1 MVAQARR
8 QQVTAALFALHAF
21 LGSVALAACASSKEP
36 VAPVPSGTATTTTT
50 SAESLPF
57 IHDDFPRALAQA
69 KKEDKPLFVD
79 AWAPWCHSCMSL
91 KTYVLTD
98 PSLAPLAKDFVW
110 LAVDTEKDVNASWVQ
125 KYPHD
130 ALPTLWIIDPATEKP
145 LLKWAG
151 TATAPEL
158 KALLTASI
166 SNDPSMAAFIRG
178 NHALADGDVKLAL
191 KEHGAALNATKPGS
205 ESYARIAEA
214 MVTELSL
221 SKDHDG
227 CVQLA
232 SNAAP
237 VMPAGTS
244 RASVLVAGLGC
255 ARDAKNTEARDR
267 LLALATHDATT
278 HDASILPDDRSALYE
293 EIVQTTKDAG
303 SEASA
308 KKIATEWATYLE
320 GEAKKAATK
329 DARTALDPWR
339 VAAYIATGEPAK
351 AIPVLEES
359 ARDFP
364 QDYNPHARLG
374 RVYLVLGRLDE
385 AAKSADRAIALV
397 YGPRAMRVY
406 ELRADVA
413 KAKGDKA
420 AEIRALEEALAKS
433 ERANLTVGQRAVRE
447 KMQKRLGALR

>member
-1 MVAQARR
+1 MAPSA
-8 QQVTAALFALHAF
+8 TA
-21 LGSVALAACASSKEP
+21 
-36 VAPVPSGTATTTTT
+36 TTT

-69 KKEDKPLFVD
+69 KKENKPLFVD

-110 LAVDTEKDVNASWVQ
+110 LAVDTEKDVNAAFVQ

-151 TATAPEL
+151 TATAAEL
-158 KALLTASI
+158 KALLVAST

-178 NHALADGDVKLAL
+178 NHALADGDTTRAVE
-191 KEHGAALNATKPGS
+191 EHRAALAATKPEGRS
-205 ESYARIAEA
+205 RIVEA
-214 MVTELSL
+214 LVTELSL
-221 SKDHDG
+221 AK
-227 CVQLA
+227 
-232 SNAAP
+232 SNADCAEIASKEAP
-237 VMPAGTS
+237 LMIPGTS
-244 RASVLVAGLGC
+244 RASVLVTGLGC
-255 ARDAKNTEARDR
+255 ARDAKNTDARDR
-267 LLALATHDATT
+267 LLALAVHDATER
-278 HDASILPDDRSALYE
+278 DASILPDDRSAIYE
-293 EIVQTTKDAG
+293 EVIATKKDAG
-303 SEASA
+303 DEASA
-308 KKIATEWATYLE
+308 KSLSHEWAIYLE
-320 GEAKKAATK
+320 SEAKKAGTK

-406 ELRADVA
+406 ELRADIA

-433 ERANLTVGQRAVRE
+433 EHANLTQGQRGVRE
-447 KMQKRLGALR
+447 KLVKRLAALR

>member
-1 MVAQARR
+1 MDAQARR
-8 QQVTAALFALHAF
+8 QQVVGLALLTLGACSSTPPAAAPSA
-21 LGSVALAACASSKEP
+21 GTTTTTASSKE
-36 VAPVPSGTATTTTT
+36 V
-50 SAESLPF
+50 LPF
-57 IHDDFPRALAQA
+57 IHDDYPRALAEA
-69 KKEDKPLFVD
+69 KKAQKPLFVD

-110 LAVDTEKDVNASWVQ
+110 LSVDTEKEANAAWVQ

-130 ALPTLWIIDPATEKP
+130 ALPTLWIVDPATETP

-178 NHALADGDVKLAL
+178 NHALAAGDTKLAL
-191 KEHGAALNATKPGS
+191 KEHEAALDAAKPGS
-205 ESYARIAEA
+205 ENYPRVAEA

-221 SKDHDG
+221 SKDNDG
-227 CVQLA
+227 CAQLA
-232 SNAAP
+232 SIVAP
-237 VMPAGTS
+237 VMPPGTS

-255 ARDAKNTEARDR
+255 AREAKNAKARDA
-267 LLALATHDATT
+267 LLALAEHDATER
-278 HDASILPDDRSALYE
+278 DASILPDDRSAIYE
-293 EIVQTTKDAG
+293 ELVATSKDLG
-303 SEASA
+303 NEASA
-308 KKIATEWATYLE
+308 KKIAQDWATYLE
-320 GEAKKAATK
+320 AEAKKAATK

-351 AIPVLEES
+351 ALPVLEES

-374 RVYLVLGRLDE
+374 RVYLVLGRVDE

-406 ELRADVA
+406 ELRADIA

-433 ERANLTVGQRAVRE
+433 EHANLTQGQRGVRE
-447 KMQKRLGALR
+447 KLVKRLAALR